1 MPPHRTLNARRGGA
15 LARPGKRTALAFL
28 AVAAV
33 AVTAVSCGSGEGDPT
48 GQGATGTSVVAN
60 LPKGTV
66 PRVLCK
72 GEVEGDPTTSTG
84 VDVLVTNLVRQASL
98 AEATPY
104 SEFVVRC
111 DNTGVATIEA
121 PTAYGD
127 VDPTPLA
134 PPQTTVR
141 VSTDFGAPIESA
153 PIINYFVAAVGG
165 TQFPTLPGFTTLIQ
179 QSADGSLSSGTRDP
193 REGTTI
199 ADDCQA
205 LPVRD
210 LATGAFTGKAQ
221 FFVNCGDDQRAWV
234 LVAAAPNN
242 GDPYFIQMVAQA
254 RDSADAEAIGRA
266 LSTMSV
272 DTETLATFT
281 ASLEAAE
288 AAAAAQAQP
297 PTTVAG
303 ESGSSTPTTAAP

>member
-1 MPPHRTLNARRGGA
+1 MA
-15 LARPGKRTALAFL
+15 LLAL
-28 AVAAV
+28 
-33 AVTAVSCGSGEGDPT
+33 AVTAVACGSGDDAGTAEGTPDT
-48 GQGATGTSVVAN
+48 TVVAN

-72 GEVEGDPTTSTG
+72 GEVEGDPTPSTG
-84 VDVLVTNLVRQASL
+84 VDVLVTNLVRQADL
-98 AEATPY
+98 AEARPY
-104 SEFVVRC
+104 EDYVVRC

-121 PTAYGD
+121 PAAYAD
-127 VDPTPLA
+127 VDPTPWA

-141 VSTDFGAPIESA
+141 VSTDFSAPIESA

-210 LATGAFTGKAQ
+210 LATGVYTGKAQ
-221 FFVNCGDDQRAWV
+221 FFVNCGNEQRAWV

-254 RDSADAEAIGRA
+254 RDAADAEAIGRA
-266 LSTMSV
+266 LTTMSV
-272 DTETLATFT
+272 DAETLAAFT

-288 AAAAAQAQP
+288 AAAEAQA
-297 PTTVAG
+297 PTTAAG
-303 ESGSSTPTTAAP
+303 GSDETAPTTAAP